1 MLAKTLAC
9 AMLMIWATDAAAGS
23 VRCNVVCADGKA
35 CKTSDR
41 PALLKTSVSL
51 NDCESPSRKVDVGC
65 ADVLYYSRHII
76 QFARVC
82 TNGLI
87 AKALKDPDSQCSFIE
102 CLMPLPP
109 KPAPAGHPI
118 GSDDQSSTSSG
129 AKAGLP
135 FDTILAPQGALR
147 LSATGAS
154 ARTTGKFSI
163 WDAKSPRLV
172 VAVAIEGGQATL
184 PPAAISPQSAYRY
197 KWEAGSQVLEGTFL
211 TASASAR
218 AEVEED
224 VRASAGG
231 AAMSDEQRQWRWV
244 YMLAGQGYAWDA
256 MQTTMA
262 LQRGQEVQP

>member
-1 MLAKTLAC
+1 
-9 AMLMIWATDAAAGS
+9 MLMIWATDAAAGS
-23 VRCNVVCADGKA
+23 VRCNVVCADGMA

-41 PALLKTSVSL
+41 PAPLKASLSL
-51 NDCESPSRKVDVGC
+51 NDCESPARKVDVGC
-65 ADVLYYSRHII
+65 ADVFYHSRRTV

-82 TNGLI
+82 ANGSI
-87 AKALKDPDSQCSFIE
+87 AQALKDPDSQCSFLG

-109 KPAPAGHPI
+109 KPGPAGNPI

-154 ARTTGKFSI
+154 ARTSGKFSL

-172 VAVAIEGGQATL
+172 VAVPIEGGHATL

-197 KWEAGSQVLEGTFL
+197 KWEADSQVLEGTFL

-231 AAMSDEQRQWRWV
+231 ATMSDEQRQWRWV